1 MYAAITKDMNY
12 VAIHYDLDVVKSYV
26 SECSNIQIV
35 KVKRKNIPEGI
46 LADKFLTNY
55 GSGYVPMEYHSVAN
69 DLDEDIAYDITK
81 AIDTLS
87 RVAFT
92 SDNIGK
98 KQYKHLIK
106 SIEIL
111 VSELEEVSCDNISP
125 DTLKELKEMSDAY
138 KGKIDCNKEDQ
149 T

>member
-1 MYAAITKDMNY
+1 MYAAITKDMTY

-35 KVKRKNIPEGI
+35 KVKRKNIPEDI

-55 GSGYVPMEYHSVAN
+55 GSGYVPMEYHSIAN

-106 SIEIL
+106 SIKIL
-111 VSELEEVSCDNISP
+111 VSELEVSCDNISP

-138 KGKIDCNKEDQ
+138 KGKIDYNKEDQ

>member
-1 MYAAITKDMNY
+1 MYAAVDKDMDY

-26 SECSNIQIV
+26 SECSNIQII
-35 KVKRKNIPEGI
+35 KLKRKNIPEDI

-55 GSGYVPMEYHSVAN
+55 GSGYVPMEYHSIAN

-106 SIEIL
+106 SIKIL
-111 VSELEEVSCDNISP
+111 MSELEEVSCDNISP

-138 KGKIDCNKEDQ
+138 RGKIDYKENQ
-149 T
+149 P